1 MMRTEPMAPRQ
12 FLRLRQVIA
21 LTGHRR
27 SSIYA
32 AMKENRFPKA
42 ISIGPKAVAW
52 DADEIAAWQTARIA
66 ERDAAQM

>member
-32 AMKENRFPKA
+32 AMKENRFSKGYINRPEG
-42 ISIGPKAVAW
+42 SRMG
-52 DADEIAAWQTARIA
+52 RG
-66 ERDAAQM
+66 

>member
-1 MMRTEPMAPRQ
+1 MRTEPMAPRQ

-32 AMKENRFPKA
+32 AMKENRFPKT
-42 ISIGPKAVAW
+42 ISIGAKAVAW
-52 DADEIAAWQTARIA
+52 DADEIAAWQMARISA
-66 ERDAAQM
+66 RDTAQMH